1 MFQRA
6 VHARQSA
13 LQPRKI
19 HVYVRGGVCHA
30 GKGFGKKNVENV
42 SDEDEAVRSGSRDAL
57 STSTSGVRVRDE
69 NARSTPVQT
78 LASGVTSSSSSSS
91 VNGVTGNRRSRRR
104 RTPTG
109 MKVLDLRERER
120 EMKSMLR

>member
-78 LASGVTSSSSSSS
+78 LASGVTSSSSSS
-91 VNGVTGNRRSRRR
+91 VNEVTGNRRSRRR